1 MEGEPLD
8 PTARAFHEL
17 KLKLVFYEKG
27 GAAFQGFFCD
37 IMDKAH
43 PGDFQRVRPYG
54 REGDGKCDGFL
65 ASERTVF
72 QVYAPREMKER
83 ELIGKINT
91 DFTGARKFWVAR
103 MECWTFVHNDREG
116 LPPYAQKLLL
126 DIEANNAPIRVD
138 NWGYEPLRIK
148 LFSLSDNDIAAIL
161 GPPVSREDF
170 DALGFEELRPVLL
183 AIQTAEPPVDP
194 EIRPVSA
201 EKLAANSLSDETAA
215 LIRLGRQKE
224 KLVESFLSKWN
235 DPTLGEK
242 IAEAFRTKYSALA
255 KLLISPDDIF
265 LELRKFAGGS
275 DKTDSRHEVAVLAV
289 LSYFFERCDI
299 FEEPR

>member
-1 MEGEPLD
+1 MD
-8 PTARAFHEL
+8 STARAFHEL
-17 KLKLVFYEKG
+17 KFKLAFHERG

-37 IMDKAH
+37 IMEKAH

-83 ELIGKINT
+83 DLIGKIT
-91 DFTGARKFWVAR
+91 VDFTGAHKFWVAQ
-103 MECWTFVHNDREG
+103 MECWIFVHNDREG
-116 LPPYAQKLLL
+116 LPPYAQKHLL
-126 DIEANNAPIRVD
+126 DLESENAPIRIG

-148 LFSLSDNDIAAIL
+148 LFSLSDNSIEAIL

-170 DALGFEELRPVLL
+170 DGLGLEELRPVLL
-183 AIQTAEPPVDP
+183 AIQTSEPPADL

-201 EKLAANSLSDETAA
+201 EKLAANLLSPETAD
-215 LIRLGRQKE
+215 LIRLGRHKE

-242 IAEAFRTKYSALA
+242 IAEGFRMQYSVACTP
-255 KLLISPDDIF
+255 ISRQ
-265 LELRKFAGGS
+265 L
-275 DKTDSRHEVAVLAV
+275 
-289 LSYFFERCDI
+289 
-299 FEEPR
+299 